1 MARIQDSVRDTR
13 NGLYTN
19 SFEHNTRRHS
29 ESVLPSVEGDTRP
42 EAQHS
47 FVDAHSQRNNPF
59 ALGEITNHEMLP
71 EFVSS
76 RDTLGTHEGASQNR
90 KRKIVDHQVADYHNR
105 DWGVLLPLRNEESYQ
120 QTPKRPAEAL
130 YERDRR
136 PLAVDNRIVQL
147 PPREA
152 MSYAGS
158 HARVRMVDRQGLAE
172 DQSVRRASR
181 EHFQVPLLSR
191 ETSRQ
196 PQSLLRSNL
205 VQPVYDDASPTL
217 MKASKSATLYRNV
230 IDPSL
235 SSGHAPGI
243 IAGEGGSLTGSY
255 VAMERSQRFEN
266 AGREMRSEFRKLTI
280 NDRQAREHQPSMR
293 DGPATERFDYAYL
306 QNAQPEIRVPS
317 RSDADGHVRGS
328 EQYRERAVNDN
339 PSQSR
344 SIHQEPLFYDQHYR
358 VSDQHIRNNG
368 QHLHTNAEA
377 QRPDSFERR
386 AAQPVLRPA
395 VDQWLD
401 LGLSPHV
408 LLG

>member
-1 MARIQDSVRDTR
+1 MASVHDSVHDTR
-13 NGLYTN
+13 NGLYTK
-19 SFEHNTRRHS
+19 SFEYNARRHS
-29 ESVLPSVEGDTRP
+29 ESILPSVEGDTRP

-71 EFVSS
+71 EFVYS
-76 RDTLGTHEGASQNR
+76 RDTLGTHEGPPQNR
-90 KRKIVDHQVADYHNR
+90 KRKNVDHQVADYHKR

-120 QTPKRPAEAL
+120 QTHKRPAEAL
-130 YERDRR
+130 HERDRR
-136 PLAVDNRIVQL
+136 PLAADNRIVQL

-152 MSYAGS
+152 MNYAGS
-158 HARVRMVDRQGLAE
+158 HARVRMVNRPGLTE

-181 EHFQVPLLSR
+181 EHFQVPLLSQ

-217 MKASKSATLYRNV
+217 VKASKSATLYRNV

-235 SSGHAPGI
+235 SSGHASGI

-255 VAMERSQRFEN
+255 VAMERSQGFEY
-266 AGREMRSEFRKLTI
+266 AGREMRSEFRKLLI
-280 NDRQAREHQPSMR
+280 NDRQAREHQPGMR
-293 DGPATERFDYAYL
+293 DGPATGRFDYAYL

-344 SIHQEPLFYDQHYR
+344 SINQEPFFYDQHFR
-358 VSDQHIRNNG
+358 ASDQHMRNNG
-368 QHLHTNAEA
+368 QHSLTNAEA
-377 QRPDSFERR
+377 QRPDSFERC

-401 LGLSPHV
+401 LGHSPYV